1 MSKLALLP
9 FAFFSLQQE
18 KELVKHVRQ
27 VLIAY
32 HTKKQKTNPYHTKK
46 QKNKESTPV

>member
-1 MSKLALLP
+1 MSKLALLL
-9 FAFFSLQQE
+9 FAFSLQQK

-46 QKNKESTPV
+46 QKNKEPTPA